1 MFIYLS
7 KGNIPEIEQAG
18 SLTQFLEQQHNKFG
32 SIYGFWLKE
41 IYIVSIA
48 SPELLGEVVHLFDRP
63 GEHYFTLTIL
73 ELLTLFHSHYL
84 VLLTLLYSHCRIM

>member
-1 MFIYLS
+1 MYLS

-63 GEHYFTLTIL
+63 GEHYFTLAIL
-73 ELLTLFHSHYL
+73 ELFMLFHSRDFRVIYAI
-84 VLLTLLYSHCRIM
+84 LLSRF